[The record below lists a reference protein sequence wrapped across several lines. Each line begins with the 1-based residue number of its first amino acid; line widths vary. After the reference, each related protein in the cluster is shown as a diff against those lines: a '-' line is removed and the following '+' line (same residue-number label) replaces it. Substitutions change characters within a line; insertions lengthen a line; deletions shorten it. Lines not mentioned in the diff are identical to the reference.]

1 MVRIVREGIEQQ
13 VFHEDFDM
21 RVFRDAILGLLDF
34 ETLQS
39 LASNEMDHAT
49 SDFEDILR
57 LILPAVTRRTLDE
70 TSNLNK
76 GSRILESAEAVF
88 AEKGYEKAI
97 ISEIAKLSRVA
108 EGTIYEYYQNNEDI
122 LFSIPSDKFDNYLKS
137 LDEIFEIR
145 TPLRKLRRLI
155 RHHSYIFMTESS
167 FLKVFYSIY
176 GLMRDFIKPR
186 LTERFK
192 NIMK

>member
-1 MVRIVREGIEQQ
+1 MMVRIEREGIDQQ
-13 VFHEDFDM
+13 VFREDFDI

-57 LILPAVTRRTLDE
+57 LILPAVTRRTLDD

-76 GSRILESAEAVF
+76 ASRILESAEAVF
-88 AEKGYEKAI
+88 AEKDYEKAT

-122 LFSIPSDKFDNYLKS
+122 
-137 LDEIFEIR
+137 
-145 TPLRKLRRLI
+145 
-155 RHHSYIFMTESS
+155 
-167 FLKVFYSIY
+167 
-176 GLMRDFIKPR
+176 
-186 LTERFK
+186 
-192 NIMK
+192 